1 MAMWGGRF
9 TKGMDPEFA
18 LFQRALEVDW
28 RLLEEDIEGSKA
40 WAEAL
45 AEAGLLSRE
54 ERDWLLASLGTIALA
69 AENQDRPPEGSPAE
83 DVHTFVEDALSAA
96 GAVAAKLHTGRS
108 RNEQIA
114 ADLRLFVKDLAAD
127 ADAALLDLEEA
138 LVDFAGRTAGVP
150 IPGYTHL
157 RSAQPILF
165 AHWALAYFEMFERD
179 RGRLRDAVRRA
190 DLCPLGSGALAG
202 CAFPIHREKLAK
214 RLGFAGVT
222 RNSIDAVSDRDF
234 AAEVLGTA
242 SIGGVHLSRLAEDLI
257 LYSSPEFGFVELD
270 ESVCTGSSLMPQKKN
285 PDALELIRAKGGR
298 TLGSFTTLVA
308 TLKGLPLA
316 YNRDLQD
323 DKPPLFE
330 GCDAWLGALRVA
342 SRVISGCRPNPDRCR
357 AAASAGLSTATD
369 AADWLVRK
377 GVPFRAAHGIVGKVV
392 RRCLDLGKDLA
403 SLPLEEYRAIDPTFD
418 SSIFEAISV
427 EASLAARDGIG
438 GTSPSRVAAAIAD
451 ARNRLA
457 EAKR

>member
-18 LFQRALEVDW
+18 HFQRSLEVDW

-45 AEAGLLSRE
+45 AEAGVLSRE

-69 AENQDRPPEGSPAE
+69 AQDQDRPPAGAPAE

-108 RNEQIA
+108 RNEQMA
-114 ADLRLFVKDLAAD
+114 TDLRLFAKDFAAD
-127 ADAALLDLEEA
+127 ADAALLELEETMIA
-138 LVDFAGRTAGVP
+138 FAERTAGVA

-157 RSAQPILF
+157 RAGQPVLF

-179 RGRLRDAVRRA
+179 RSRLRDAVRRA

-202 CAFPIHREKLAK
+202 CAYPVHREKLAK
-214 RLGFAGVT
+214 RLSFAGPT

-234 AAEVLGTA
+234 AADLLSAGAIGT
-242 SIGGVHLSRLAEDLI
+242 VHLSRLAEDLI

-285 PDALELIRAKGGR
+285 PDALELIRAKAGR
-298 TLGSFTTLVA
+298 LIGSLTTLLA

-316 YNRDLQD
+316 YDRDLQD
-323 DKPPLFE
+323 DKAPLFE
-330 GCDAWLGALRVA
+330 GCDAWLGGLRVA
-342 SRVISGCRPNPDRCR
+342 ARVVAGCRANPERCR
-357 AAASAGLSTATD
+357 AAAAAGLSTATD
-369 AADWLVRK
+369 LADWLVKR

-403 SLPLEEYRAIDPTFD
+403 TLPLEEYRAIDPTFD
-418 SSIFEAISV
+418 ESIFEAIPV
-427 EASLAARDGIG
+427 EASLAARDVLG
-438 GTSPSRVAAAIAD
+438 GTAPARVASAIAE
-451 ARNRLA
+451 AKHRLA